1 MRDDEAT
8 LFRQEMTGVKPLAS
22 TTKLRIKKAKD
33 NSPGL
38 EARRLA
44 AVGSDN
50 KYQDRLSEKEIE
62 LISPHAILS
71 FQRPGIQ
78 HGVFRRLRL
87 GKYLP
92 DAQLDL
98 HQMSVRQARTEVQR
112 FIEDCLAA
120 DIRCALILH
129 GKGEGRKP
137 HPALLKSCVAAWLP
151 QMDQV
156 LAFYS
161 ARNNQGGTGA
171 TYILLRKSERKKR
184 DAWERHIGRRP

>member
-1 MRDDEAT
+1 MKDDEAT
-8 LFRQEMTGVKPLAS
+8 LFRQEMTGVEPLAS

-44 AVGSDN
+44 AVASDN
-50 KYQDRLSEKEIE
+50 RYQDRLSEKEIE

-98 HQMSVRQARTEVQR
+98 HQMTVRQARTEVQR

-120 DIRCALILH
+120 DICCALILH

-184 DAWERHIGRRP
+184 DAWERHIGRRS